1 MLRNGRY
8 ISIASRTIW
17 IGFLFSLAAL
27 TCAHIHASSFYRI
40 KLRWCEKSKI
50 RWMHRR
56 KQGAIIL
63 DSRFLCRRRAVRT
76 KNGEYRGIYPEYPK
90 VVHQGYHVWK
100 NSIWKMCKNV
110 LASTTINEAGLSAL
124 HAAPTLGS
132 MQCCAKMSGIP
143 FESSFKIEKMRWQKK
158 LKQDCCNYFNICW
171 LRQEWTTFYFI
182 HSGWGQ

>member
-27 TCAHIHASSFYRI
+27 TCAHIYASSFYRI

-56 KQGAIIL
+56 KQGAIIIL

-76 KNGEYRGIYPEYPK
+76 KTGEYRGIYPEYPK

-124 HAAPTLGS
+124 HAAPTPGS
-132 MQCCAKMSGIP
+132 MQC
-143 FESSFKIEKMRWQKK
+143 WQKCLEFHLSPASRLRK
-158 LKQDCCNYFNICW
+158 TKTRLLRQLQYLLTK
-171 LRQEWTTFYFI
+171 RQEWTTFYFI
-182 HSGWGQ
+182 FSGWRQ